1 MSHPRL
7 ANGEISAHK
16 IRMAWR
22 IEESV
27 IRGEIDN
34 RTRGRVAARIWFAGR
49 AEPMEL
55 DLTGDCWRDLA
66 GRRLEF
72 TNPEPKPGDAGG
84 LEMIQQGAVGD
95 ITASRKVKVPDIP
108 LDQIGDYYAAKK
120 PFPWHWGN
128 ALYLEWFSQSNGR
141 VVIESAGYHL
151 KIIGEPAWE
160 MTAEEEAAQRRA
172 NGAATAGFMAQ
183 LDAAMAEAGEAELAD
198 TDENGADDDD
208 RPPGSAKPQTE
219 EEAAQ
224 LQAWGDRLVDRIH
237 ARLSREG
244 EEADYQRIMVEEIAR
259 LQEEHGEPDPTPEQL
274 ARHAAWLAEMNRA
287 GREAV
292 DDLESSESPDR
303 EHPLAAKA
311 QELAL
316 QVMDETE
323 ERGWLTDKDGE
334 EHPVAELV
342 DTLFKASVKFAGALN
357 GRDWPPGIGEC
368 AGIIVR
374 LIKARVYLDDS
385 LRAMESCQEQKLVEL
400 AWLGVVLVDVID
412 LAQEADVIIYDLRE
426 RLKRSGG

>member
-1 MSHPRL
+1 
-7 ANGEISAHK
+7 
-16 IRMAWR
+16 MAWR

-34 RTRGRVAARIWFAGR
+34 RIRGRVTGRIWFAGR
-49 AEPMEL
+49 TEPLEL
-55 DLTGDCWRDLA
+55 SLTGDCWRDLA

-72 TNPEPKPGDAGG
+72 TNPEPKSGDLDGMPS
-84 LEMIQQGAVGD
+84 LQQGAVGD

-108 LDQIGDYYAAKK
+108 MDRIGEYYAAKK

-128 ALYLEWFSQSNGR
+128 SLYLEWFSESNGR
-141 VVIESAGYHL
+141 VMIESASYRL
-151 KIIGEPAWE
+151 KIVGDPAWE
-160 MTAEEEAAQRRA
+160 MTPEEEETQRRA
-172 NGAATAGFMAQ
+172 NGVAITGFMEQ
-183 LDAAMAEAGEAELAD
+183 LGDAVAGEDKAEFTVTSQDITGEEKAAWG
-198 TDENGADDDD
+198 E
-208 RPPGSAKPQTE
+208 KPQTE

-224 LQAWGDRLVDRIH
+224 LQAWGERLVDRIH

-244 EEADYQRIMVEEIAR
+244 EGADHQKIMEEEIAR
-259 LQEEHGEPDPTPEQL
+259 LRRERGEPDPTPGQL
-274 ARHAAWLAEMNRA
+274 ARHEEWIEEMNRV

-292 DDLESSESPDR
+292 DDPESSGSPDHG
-303 EHPLAAKA
+303 HPLATKA

-316 QVMDETE
+316 QVMSETD
-323 ERGWLTDKDGE
+323 ERGWLSEQDGE

-357 GRDWPPGIGEC
+357 GRDWPPGTDEC

-374 LIKARVYLDDS
+374 LVKGRVYLDDS

-412 LAQEADVIIYDLRE
+412 LAQEADVIICDLRE
-426 RLKRSGG
+426 RLNRCTD